1 MGSSVHLD
9 LKPLK
14 PEDIPNTES
23 EAFDVFLNEYFDLGL
38 KLAESLP
45 NWNQHSTKHDGTV
58 QILNLTSASSLNQI
72 KKDLGGIKDYWCGR
86 QSHHTS
92 QSQSRATNSTTHPNG
107 NGDHHHPVGED
118 KNEHS
123 TVKSKRESGSYTPAG
138 LVRSLSHRFSR
149 HSEDKPKVP
158 TVNGGHTGDAVSNG
172 SAVADEEVE
181 DRGVPSEIQRQAQV
195 MSSDPSGIYERF
207 RRGLLEYHSENERE
221 YIESMRETECLHVYR
236 KHVAEVWRLT
246 YRTPPPTNPRTFI
259 VLLLSRELK
268 DTPKGERAFMNIS
281 IPFDHPDCK
290 EKTGNE
296 KSRVRGKY
304 VSVERVRELDGGD
317 VVEWRMATS
326 SDAGG
331 NIPQFVTNRSLP
343 GSIAED
349 VPSFLGWMVKRFP
362 EGGEVDSLPIGSRH

>member
-9 LKPLK
+9 LKPLR
-14 PEDIPNTES
+14 PEDIPEAES
-23 EAFDVFLNEYFDLGL
+23 EAFDVFLNEYFELGL
-38 KLAESLP
+38 KLAESMP
-45 NWNQHSTKHDGTV
+45 NWNQHSTKHDNTV
-58 QILNLTSASSLNQI
+58 QILNLTSSSSLNQI

-86 QSHHTS
+86 QSHHAS
-92 QSQSRATNSTTHPNG
+92 QSSSAARHNGSEDLHHTPGSDEAGQSAA
-107 NGDHHHPVGED
+107 
-118 KNEHS
+118 K
-123 TVKSKRESGSYTPAG
+123 VKRDSGSYTPAG

-158 TVNGGHTGDAVSNG
+158 VVNGGSHEVPNG
-172 SAVADEEVE
+172 SAVADDEVAATGGAE
-181 DRGVPSEIQRQAQV
+181 DTTRSETQRQAQV
-195 MSSDPSGIYERF
+195 MSSNPSGIYERF

-268 DTPKGERAFMNIS
+268 DSPRGERAFMNIS
-281 IPFDHPDCK
+281 IPFDHPGCK
-290 EKTGNE
+290 EKTGDE

-304 VSVERVRELDGGD
+304 VSVERVRELNGGD

-331 NIPQFVTNRSLP
+331 NIPRFVTNGSLP
-343 GSIAED
+343 NSIAED

-362 EGGEVDSLPIGSRH
+362 DGGDVDSLPVGSRH

>member
-1 MGSSVHLD
+1 MGSPIHLD

-14 PEDIPNTES
+14 PADIPDAET
-23 EAFDVFLNEYFDLGL
+23 EAFDVFLNEYFELGL
-38 KLAESLP
+38 KLAESMP

-58 QILNLTSASSLNQI
+58 QILNLTSSSSLNQI

-86 QSHHTS
+86 QSHHAS
-92 QSQSRATNSTTHPNG
+92 QAQAHSQTVANDSTTHPNV
-107 NGDHHHPVGED
+107 NGQTSPA
-118 KNEHS
+118 
-123 TVKSKRESGSYTPAG
+123 KSKRDSGSHTPAA

-149 HSEDKPKVP
+149 HSEDKPKVTP
-158 TVNGGHTGDAVSNG
+158 VVNVNGATLAGGDT
-172 SAVADEEVE
+172 SAVADDDGDGDGENA
-181 DRGVPSEIQRQAQV
+181 GFPSEMQRQAQV
-195 MSSDPSGIYERF
+195 MSSNPSGIYERF

-246 YRTPPPTNPRTFI
+246 YRTPPPTNPRTFV

-268 DTPKGERAFMNIS
+268 DAPRGERAFMNIS

-304 VSVERVRELDGGD
+304 VSVERVRELDGGE

-331 NIPQFVTNRSLP
+331 NIPRFVTNGSLP
-343 GSIAED
+343 NSISED

-362 EGGEVDSLPIGSRH
+362 DGGDVDSLPVGSRH